1 MADDFKLDDESQSA
15 LEQVK
20 KGKPRRFVLL
30 IKGAKILS
38 LVVYKKG
45 SLANFKKQAKEQGT
59 GELIHGVVGG
69 KGQNIVFQLAAADGF
84 TDEPTTPVKLKEF
97 VNAASGENFKPKW
110 ELVAELTPVLDE
122 DDPLVK
128 RFLALQP
135 RIAEASE
142 KDAETANFFNDLC
155 LEAGKALEAQ
165 DAQAAELKIAAIE
178 AALNRAGTAPTSD
191 EEKAYIA
198 ARDKL
203 APSLEECLSQ
213 GRGDV
218 GKMRAVRDFAQG
230 KAGNKE
236 FAAAIKSLAMLEE
249 LVRAALGGDKKETDV
264 IPEGTVSGIE
274 VGNQLRTARLD
285 ATRGIADLVTVL
297 ERTGEKQAVEI
308 AAVVKKLSD
317 SFPTRLETLLD
328 ELDKADKAKDKA
340 TVEKLKAA
348 GKKVA
353 GEWAGYLQKH
363 DLTIEGCEQ
372 NPWNIPVAIKQPI
385 RTSLKNIL
393 ATALA

>member
-1 MADDFKLDDESQSA
+1 MADEFKLDDDSLNA

-30 IKGAKILS
+30 CKGAKLLS

-84 TDEPTTPVKLKEF
+84 TAEPTTPVKLKEF
-97 VNAASGENFKPKW
+97 VNAASGDNFKPKW

-135 RIAEASE
+135 RIMEACE
-142 KDAETANFFNDLC
+142 KDAETAKFFNDLC

-165 DAQAAELKIAAIE
+165 DAAQAELKIAAIE
-178 AALNRAGTAPTSD
+178 AALKRTGTAPTSD
-191 EEKAYIA
+191 EEKAWIA
-198 ARDKL
+198 AYEKL
-203 APSLEECLSQ
+203 TPSLEKCLSA
-213 GRGDV
+213 GLGDV

-230 KAGNKE
+230 KAETKD

-249 LVRAALGGDKKETDV
+249 LLRAALGGTKKETDV
-264 IPEGTVSGIE
+264 IPENTVAEAGAR
-274 VGNQLRTARLD
+274 VQLRTARLD
-285 ATRGIADLVTVL
+285 AARGIADLVVVL

-308 AAVVKKLSD
+308 AAVVKKLAE

-328 ELDKADKAKDKA
+328 ELDEAGKAKDTA